1 MRTFVEQVLELHQ
14 AFVQAGVPHGFGGAI
29 ALAYAV
35 LEPRATDDLDVNV
48 CVPLAEAPR
57 VLAALPPAVPWGP
70 SDLAALRRDGQVRL
84 RWQEERTALDL
95 FFPQHP
101 FHEEVAR
108 EIAEVPF
115 AGGSI
120 PVISPTHLAVF
131 KALFNRPKD
140 WLDIEAMLEAQAL
153 EAPRVLAWLRH
164 LLGAEDPQTQRF
176 AALAGLQVLGPSPPG
191 RPAADR
197 PARPWA
203 GLAPGPAGPHLSGP
217 GPTGPHL
224 SGPGGAPDPPG
235 DPPGSAPRASG

>member
-1 MRTFVEQVLELHQ
+1 MRTFVQQVLELHE
-14 AFVQAGVPHGFGGAI
+14 AFRRAGVPHGFGGAI

-35 LEPRATDDLDVNV
+35 LEPRATDDVDVNV
-48 CVPLAEAPR
+48 CAPVAEAPR
-57 VLAALPPAVPWGP
+57 VLRALPPSIPWGP
-70 SDLAALRRDGQVRL
+70 DDLAVLGRDGQVRL

-115 AGGSI
+115 AGTRI

-140 WLDIEAMLEAQAL
+140 WLDIEAMLEAGAL
-153 EAPRVLAWLRH
+153 EADRVLAWLRH
-164 LLGAEDPQTQRF
+164 LLGPEDPQAARF
-176 AALAGLQVLGPSPPG
+176 AALAGLPARLDGPG
-191 RPAADR
+191 RLVGADR

-203 GLAPGPAGPHLSGP
+203 DLAPGSP
-217 GPTGPHL
+217 
-224 SGPGGAPDPPG
+224 
-235 DPPGSAPRASG
+235 PPGSPPGP